1 MSHSILPAKSSLMLL
16 LLLALLLVFFKGPNL
31 LYGALSLLAVTLY
44 YFFTDHRLPPDQIS
58 RRGYLG
64 IHLFLYMLLCTAV
77 IWATTGDEESH
88 YWIIYLLPIVTGAS
102 VLSLGRTLGLCALS
116 SLLYLALIPT
126 TIYHDPT
133 ELQED
138 LPEFI
143 ISSISLFAIGIL
155 VHSLAEQ
162 NRHKLQQE
170 KQLNYQLST
179 NEEALRQSLKKLE
192 KTEESLRRQDRLAAL
207 GEISAGLAHEIRN
220 PLGIISSSAQL
231 LGSPAHN
238 CSDPALMAIIQE
250 EATRLDNLISRFL
263 DFGSPLQLQR
273 SPCQLNDFLTQ
284 ILDHVRGL
292 ASSKNITLDTA
303 FPSTPITLCV
313 DTELLHQTVVNLLLN
328 AVEACRSGDQ
338 ITLGFYKRSDHIH
351 ISVEDSGRGIA
362 EEELKQIF
370 TPFFTTREGGSGL
383 GLANAHKAMTLHGGT
398 IEVRS
403 RPDHGSTFT
412 LVLPLKENSSC
423 RTS

>member
-1 MSHSILPAKSSLMLL
+1 MSHSILPAKSSLILL

-44 YFFTDHRLPPDQIS
+44 YFFTDHRFTPDHIS
-58 RRGYLG
+58 RHGYLG
-64 IHLFLYMLLCTAV
+64 IHLFLYMLLCTTV
-77 IWATTGDEESH
+77 IWATTGDEESP
-88 YWIIYLLPIVTGAS
+88 YWVIYLLPIITCAS
-102 VLSLGRTLGLCALS
+102 TLSLGRTLGLCALS

-126 TIYHDPT
+126 TIYLDST
-133 ELQED
+133 ELRED

-192 KTEESLRRQDRLAAL
+192 ETEESLRCQDRLAAL

-220 PLGIISSSAQL
+220 PLGIITSSAQL
-231 LGSPAHN
+231 LSSSTED
-238 CSDPALMAIIQE
+238 CTDPALMAIIQE
-250 EATRLDNLISRFL
+250 EAIRLNNLISRFL
-263 DFGSPLQLQR
+263 DFGSPLHLQR
-273 SPCQLNDFLTQ
+273 SRCQLSDFLTQ

-292 ASSKNITLDTA
+292 ASSKNITLNTA
-303 FPSTPITLCV
+303 FPSPPITLQV
-313 DTELLHQTVVNLLLN
+313 DIELLHQTVVNLLLN
-328 AVEACRSGDQ
+328 AVEACRTGER
-338 ITLGFYKRSDHIH
+338 ITLSFCRRSDHIR
-351 ISVEDSGRGIA
+351 ISVTDSGRGIS
-362 EEELKQIF
+362 EQELKQIF

-383 GLANAHKAMTLHGGT
+383 GLANAQKAMTLHGGT
-398 IEVRS
+398 IEVHS
-403 RPDHGSTFT
+403 RLDYGSTFT